1 MDAIDLL
8 KADHRKFKKLFRT
21 YEAAG
26 DRAYQKKKD
35 LADKLFMEITI
46 HSMVEEELF
55 YPAVKERANK
65 EGKRLVAE
73 SVEEHHIVATLIEE
87 MKVLDP
93 KDERFEAKFSV
104 LRENIEHHIEEEENE
119 LFPEAEELLGTR
131 IKNLGAQMEERK
143 DELMASRA

>member
-8 KADHRKFKKLFRT
+8 KADHRKFRKLFRT

-26 DRAYQKKKD
+26 DRAHQKKRD
-35 LADKLFMEITI
+35 LADKLFMEVII

-55 YPAVKERANK
+55 YPAVKEQADK

-73 SVEEHHIVATLIEE
+73 
-87 MKVLDP
+87 MKALDH

-104 LRENIEHHIEEEENE
+104 LRESIEHHIEEEENE
-119 LFPEAEELLGTR
+119 LFPEAEEFLGAR
-131 IKNLGAQMEERK
+131 IKDLGAQMEERK

>member
-87 MKVLDP
+87 MKALDP

-104 LRENIEHHIEEEENE
+104 LQENIEHHMEEEENE

>member
-87 MKVLDP
+87 MKALDP

-104 LRENIEHHIEEEENE
+104 LQENIEHHIEEEENE

>member
-104 LRENIEHHIEEEENE
+104 LQENIEHHMEEEENE

>member
-1 MDAIDLL
+1 
-8 KADHRKFKKLFRT
+8 
-21 YEAAG
+21 
-26 DRAYQKKKD
+26 
-35 LADKLFMEITI
+35 
-46 HSMVEEELF
+46 
-55 YPAVKERANK
+55 
-65 EGKRLVAE
+65 
-73 SVEEHHIVATLIEE
+73 

>member
-26 DRAYQKKKD
+26 DRAYQKKRD

-46 HSMVEEELF
+46 HSTVEEEFF
-55 YPAVKERANK
+55 YPAVKEQADK
-65 EGKRLVAE
+65 QGKRLVAE

-87 MKVLDP
+87 MKALDP

-104 LRENIEHHIEEEENE
+104 LQENIEHHIEEEENE

-131 IKNLGAQMEERK
+131 IKDLGAQMEERK
-143 DELMASRA
+143 DDLMASRS